1 MKNKYLIKR
10 TCLQMVGGLF
20 MLSLLCG
27 CENGFLDAKPNKAI
41 LVPTA
46 LEHYQ
51 ALLDNARDIMNRT
64 PYLGEVGADDFY
76 MAENTFESYAETDQN
91 AYVWADRIYSTP
103 SISDWDL
110 PYRQIF
116 YANVVLD
123 GLKEYSTHNE
133 GAKNLKGSALFY
145 RGWALFHIAQLFGAP
160 YNSENAGSIKGLP
173 MRLGGDVT
181 VPSEI
186 GSLQDTYERIRS
198 DLEEAIP
205 LLPVEQ
211 PVPTR
216 PSKAAGYALMAR
228 LSLVMQEY
236 GKAKQY
242 ADSTLALQNEL
253 IDYNT
258 VDPAKAMPFP
268 DLYRNANR
276 NPEVIFLSI
285 LVSNAYLGSSN
296 NTLIDNTLYQMYA
309 DDDLRRVLFFDVNKQ
324 FRGSYIGQRFYQ
336 FSGLAVDEML
346 ITRAEANARMGN
358 TEAARNDLNRLM
370 ANRWQKDKYKPVSIN
385 NPQELLEK
393 IVGERRKEL
402 VARGIRWGDLKRL
415 NQEVRFEKVLKRNV
429 NGKEYTLLP
438 HDSRYALP
446 LPDSEGVSLE

>member
-10 TCLQMVGGLF
+10 TCLHMLGGLF
-20 MLSLLCG
+20 MLSVLCG

-51 ALLDNARDIMNRT
+51 ALLDNARDVMNST
-64 PYLGEVGADDFY
+64 PYLGEVSADDFY
-76 MAENTFESYAETDQN
+76 MAENTFESYEEEDQN
-91 AYVWADRIYSTP
+91 AHVWAGRIYP
-103 SISDWDL
+103 ERSISDWDL
-110 PYRQIF
+110 PYKQIF
-116 YANVVLD
+116 YANVVLE

-133 GAKNLKGSALFY
+133 DTENLKGSALFY

-160 YNSENAGSIKGLP
+160 YNPENAAGKKGVP
-173 MRLGGDVT
+173 VRISADVT
-181 VPSEI
+181 LPSEI

-236 GKAKQY
+236 GKARQY

-268 DLYRNANR
+268 GSLFKCRQKPGGHLPVCTGSKYLSGQQCKHPGGYYLYR
-276 NPEVIFLSI
+276 SY
-285 LVSNAYLGSSN
+285 SD
-296 NTLIDNTLYQMYA
+296 T
-309 DDDLRRVLFFDVNKQ
+309 DLRKLLFFDARKQ
-324 FRGSYIGQRFYQ
+324 FRGSYMGQRFYQ
-336 FSGLAVDEML
+336 FSGLAVDEMVL
-346 ITRAEANARMGN
+346 TRAEANVRTGN
-358 TEAARNDLNRLM
+358 TAAALNDLNSLLLK
-370 ANRWQKDKYKPVSIN
+370 RWQEGKYEPLSIN
-385 NPQELLEK
+385 DPQDLLER
-393 IVGERRKEL
+393 ILTERRKEL
-402 VARGIRWGDLKRL
+402 VGRGIRWGDLKRL

-429 NGKEYTLLP
+429 NGKEYTLPP

-446 LPDSEGVSLE
+446 FPDSEGALQE

>member
-1 MKNKYLIKR
+1 MKFPLLHI
-10 TCLQMVGGLF
+10 LLGLF
-20 MLSLLCG
+20 MFSVLCS
-27 CENGFLDAKPNKAI
+27 CENGFLDAKPDKAI
-41 LVPTA
+41 LVPSD

-76 MAENTFESYAETDQN
+76 MADNTFESYAETDQN
-91 AYVWADRIYSTP
+91 AYIWADRIYSTP

-123 GLKEYSTHNE
+123 GLKEYNSDDVQV
-133 GAKNLKGSALFY
+133 KNVKGLALFY
-145 RGWALFHIAQLFGAP
+145 RAWALFQVAQLFGLP
-160 YNSENAGSIKGLP
+160 YNPENAASTRGLP
-173 MRLGGDVT
+173 VRLSADVT
-181 VPSEI
+181 LPSEI
-186 GSLQDTYERIRS
+186 GSLQDTYERVRL
-198 DLEEAIP
+198 DLKEAIP
-205 LLPVEQ
+205 LLPIER
-211 PVPTR
+211 PVYTR
-216 PSKAAGYALMAR
+216 PTKTAGYALMAR
-228 LSLVMQEY
+228 LSLVIQEY

-258 VDPAKAMPFP
+258 VKPTTAQSFP
-268 DLYRNANR
+268 DLYRNANK

-296 NTLIDNTLYQMYA
+296 NTLIDNSLYKMYT
-309 DDDLRRVLFFDVNKQ
+309 DGDLRKLLFFDVRRQ

-336 FSGLAVDEML
+336 FSGLAVDEMIL
-346 ITRAEANARMGN
+346 TRAEANARMGN
-358 TEAARNDLNRLM
+358 TEAALNDLNRLM
-370 ANRWQKDKYKPVSIN
+370 VNRWEKDKYEPVSIN
-385 NPQELLEK
+385 DPQELLEK

-446 LPDSEGVSLE
+446 PPDSEGVSLE

>member
-20 MLSLLCG
+20 ILSVLCG

-51 ALLDNARDIMNRT
+51 ALLDNARDVMNST
-64 PYLGEVGADDFY
+64 PYLGEVSADDFY
-76 MAENTFESYAETDQN
+76 MAENTFESYVEEDQN
-91 AYVWADRIYSTP
+91 AHVWADRIYP
-103 SISDWDL
+103 ERSISDWDL
-110 PYRQIF
+110 PYKQIF
-116 YANVVLD
+116 YANVVLE

-133 GAKNLKGSALFY
+133 DTENLKGSALFY

-160 YNSENAGSIKGLP
+160 YNPENAAGKKGVP
-173 MRLGGDVT
+173 VRVSADVT
-181 VPSEI
+181 LPLEI

-198 DLEEAIP
+198 DLQEAIP

-253 IDYNT
+253 IDYNAI
-258 VDPAKAMPFP
+258 DPAKAMPFP
-268 DLYRNANR
+268 DLYLNAGR
-276 NPEVIFLSI
+276 NPEVIFLSV
-285 LVSNAYLGSSN
+285 LVPNIYLGSSA
-296 NTLIDNTLYQMYA
+296 NTLVDTTLYRSYA
-309 DDDLRRVLFFDVNKQ
+309 DADLRRLLFFDARKQ
-324 FRGSYIGQRFYQ
+324 FRGSYMGQRFYQ
-336 FSGLAVDEML
+336 FSGLAVDEMVL
-346 ITRAEANARMGN
+346 TRAEANVRTGN
-358 TEAARNDLNRLM
+358 TAAALNDLNNLLLK
-370 ANRWQKDKYKPVSIN
+370 RWQEGKYEPLSIN
-385 NPQELLEK
+385 DPQDLLER
-393 IVGERRKEL
+393 ILTERRKEL
-402 VARGIRWGDLKRL
+402 VGRGIRWGDLKRL
-415 NQEVRFEKVLKRNV
+415 NQEVRFEKVLRRNV
-429 NGKEYTLLP
+429 NGKEYTLPP

-446 LPDSEGVSLE
+446 FPDSEGALQE

>member
-1 MKNKYLIKR
+1 MKNKYLIKF
-10 TCLQMVGGLF
+10 TCLRMLFWVF
-20 MLSLLCG
+20 MLPVLYS
-27 CENGFLDAKPNKAI
+27 CENGFLDAKPDKAI
-41 LVPTA
+41 LVPSA

-76 MAENTFESYAETDQN
+76 MADNTFESYAETDQN

-116 YANVVLD
+116 YANVVLE
-123 GLKEYSTHNE
+123 GLKEYRADDE
-133 GAKNLKGSALFY
+133 RAKNLKGSALFY
-145 RGWALFHIAQLFGAP
+145 RGWALFHIAQLFGPP
-160 YNSENAGSIKGLP
+160 YNSKNAASIKGVP
-173 MRLGGDVT
+173 VRLSGDVT
-181 VPSEI
+181 LPSQT
-186 GSLQDTYERIRS
+186 GTLQDTYERIRL
-198 DLEEAIP
+198 DLEEAIS
-205 LLPVEQ
+205 LLPLEQ
-211 PVPTR
+211 PVYTR
-216 PSKAAGYALMAR
+216 PTKTAGYALMAR
-228 LSLVMQEY
+228 LNLVMQEY

-258 VDPAKAMPFP
+258 VKPATAQSFP

-296 NTLIDNTLYQMYA
+296 NTLVDTTLYQMYA
-309 DDDLRRVLFFDVNKQ
+309 DDDLRKVLFFDVNRQ

-336 FSGLAVDEML
+336 FSGLAADEML
-346 ITRAEANARMGN
+346 LTRAEANVRTGN
-358 TEAARNDLNRLM
+358 TEAALNDLNRLLL
-370 ANRWQKDKYKPVSIN
+370 NRWQEGKYEPLSIN
-385 NPQELLEK
+385 DPQELLER
-393 IVGERRKEL
+393 ILTERRKEL
-402 VARGIRWGDLKRL
+402 IGRGIRWGDLKRL
-415 NQEVRFEKVLKRNV
+415 NQEVGFEKVLKRNV
-429 NGKEYTLLP
+429 NGKEYTLPP

-446 LPDSEGVSLE
+446 FPDSEGTL